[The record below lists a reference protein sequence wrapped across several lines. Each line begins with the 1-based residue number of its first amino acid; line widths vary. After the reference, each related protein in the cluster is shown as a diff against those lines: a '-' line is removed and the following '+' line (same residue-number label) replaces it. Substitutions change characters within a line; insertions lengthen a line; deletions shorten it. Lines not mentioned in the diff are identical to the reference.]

1 MGMFKNNVGPKDR
14 VYRAAAAAIL
24 VSTYFSADGFAFG
37 GVALFVGL
45 YLLFTAAVSTC
56 PIYSVI
62 GRNTNMDAEKAPAA
76 DAEAEA

>member
-1 MGMFKNNVGPKDR
+1 MFKNNVSPRDR

-24 VSTYFSADGFAFG
+24 ISTYFSADGFAFG

-56 PIYSVI
+56 PIYSVM
-62 GRNTNMDAEKAPAA
+62 GRDTNVDADEAPAA
-76 DAEAEA
+76 DKEAEA